1 MLCLSIQI
9 FFITCGGDTNL
20 SGLTSGRISG
30 VFIKSNKW
38 NNLLVQ
44 SLVNKGGAKSSF

>member
-1 MLCLSIQI
+1 MLCVSIQI

-30 VFIKSNKW
+30 VSIKSN
-38 NNLLVQ
+38 Q
-44 SLVNKGGAKSSF
+44 IMEQPIGAVPCE